1 MASLNLEG
9 IRNLIREAPSYEGVR
24 KRLHEAWKGSTG
36 ENFPVFS
43 MDLVEAARPSV
54 LAVLQEDWA
63 GPILVVAGKPER
75 ARLIMDQVRTW
86 SPQPKEVLQFHAP
99 STLFYDRASWDP
111 GTVHARVRTL
121 SALVGS
127 KGDGTHRPVIVSSI
141 WALMTKSAA
150 PMAFR
155 RATHTVQVGEVVP
168 LYDLLRQ
175 FVDAGYDPAVVVQE
189 PGTFCHRG
197 GVVDVFPPNRSLP
210 LRIEFFGDEVDSIR
224 TFDPATQR
232 SEEQVEEA
240 LLAPATEALPEWG
253 KAAAPSLE
261 AMDLSRCNAETRQRM
276 AEEREKIMEGEYFR
290 GIEYYL
296 PYLYP
301 KPSTLLD
308 FLPEDALVLVDDVI
322 ALKSAASDL
331 EEQAVRLRG
340 EMLEDGRL
348 PPNFPVPYLSWI
360 ALEDRLASKYAVN
373 LGYGLQESP
382 CGLGKAFTSPPQYTG
397 SLPDVL
403 ADVAQRF
410 REGRRVVVVTRQA
423 ERISDLLREQNVF
436 VSPRREITIPT
447 APGTLELVDGILAEG
462 WCFEPQ
468 DLVLLTDAEIFG
480 WKLLKTRRTPRR
492 RERTTEVGDILAQL
506 EPEDYVVH
514 IDHGIGHY
522 HGMAQKTINGKT
534 REYLEIEY
542 AEGDRLYVPVYRA
555 DRVARYLGGGN
566 RKPYI
571 HRLGGATWSRVRT
584 KAEKAV
590 REMASELLELYA
602 TREVTTGHAFPADAV
617 WQHELEMSFP
627 YEETEDQL
635 QALAEVKEDMEE
647 AKPMDRLICG
657 DVGYGKTEVAL
668 RAAFKAVMGGKQVA
682 MLVPT
687 TVLAQQHFHTFRRRL
702 RAFPVVIEMLSR
714 FRTPQEQDEIL
725 KDLASGRVD
734 IVVGTHRLL
743 SHDVTFKD
751 LGLVI
756 IDEEQRFG
764 VSHKAHLRQMRQ
776 KVDVLTLTATPIPRT
791 LYMSLSGIR
800 DMSLIDTPPEDRLA
814 VRTYVAEYDADMVR
828 KAVLRELDRGGQ
840 VYYVHNRVQ
849 DIEHVAAKLERL
861 VPEASL
867 VIGHGQM
874 PEQDLAQAMLGF
886 AEGEHDVLLCTTI
899 IENGLDMPNVNTMII
914 ERAGNFGLAQLYQL
928 RGRIGRGIER
938 GYAYMFYK
946 PPLTDAARRRLQA
959 IQEASELGAG
969 FQVAMR
975 DLEIRGAGEI
985 LGPEQHGHI
994 AAIGFDL
1001 YTRLLRQAIEEL
1013 RESDGAA
1020 KEAVQRAQ
1028 HRTAA
1033 KAISLDGGPPV
1044 DLPLSAHIPRT
1055 YIAEEELRLRL
1066 YQRLARME
1074 TLEEVEEAE
1083 AELRDRFGSIPDP
1096 VRELLYVLRVRLVAG
1111 EAGVTSVQGDEE
1123 EITIVLPVPLMPS
1136 AERELLSRFSELR
1149 YQGTRIWLARRK
1161 GWQTDLLDILH
1172 RLESAELMSLSL
1184 ATSEAG

>member
-1 MASLNLEG
+1 MTLNLEG
-9 IRNLIREAPSYEGVR
+9 IRNLIRDVSSYREVR
-24 KRLHEAWKGSTG
+24 ERLQEVRQDAFG
-36 ENFPVFS
+36 EDFPIFS
-43 MDLVEAARPSV
+43 MDLLEAARPP
-54 LAVLQEDWA
+54 LIAALQQDWA
-63 GPILVVAGKPER
+63 APILVVAGKPER
-75 ARLIMDQVRTW
+75 ARLIVDQVRTW
-86 SPQPKEVLQFHAP
+86 SARADAVLQFHAP
-99 STLFYDRASWDP
+99 STLFYDRASWDSD
-111 GTVHARVRTL
+111 TIHARVRTL
-121 SALVGS
+121 STLMESRGEAAQG
-127 KGDGTHRPVIVSSI
+127 PVIVSSI
-141 WALMTKSAA
+141 WALMTKSTA

-155 RATHTVQVGEVVP
+155 RAIHTVRVGQVVP
-168 LYDLLRQ
+168 LYDLLER
-175 FVDAGYDPAVVVQE
+175 FVNAGYEPAVMVQT

-197 GVVDVFPPNRSLP
+197 GIVDIFPPNRSLP

-232 SEEQVEEA
+232 SEEQIEEA
-240 LLAPATEALPEWG
+240 FLAPATEALPEWG
-253 KAAAPSLE
+253 GAAASSLE
-261 AMDLSRCNAETRQRM
+261 AMDLSHCNAETRQRM
-276 AEEREKIMEGEYFR
+276 AEEREKIIGGEYF
-290 GIEYYL
+290 GGMEYYL

-301 KPSTLLD
+301 QSPTILD
-308 FLPEDALVLVDDVI
+308 FLPQDALVLVDDVV
-322 ALKSAASDL
+322 ALKSAASEL

-340 EMLEDGRL
+340 EMIEDGRL
-348 PPNFPVPYLSWI
+348 PANFPVPYLSWA
-360 ALEDRLASKYAVN
+360 ALEDRLASRYAAS

-382 CGLGKAFTSPPQYTG
+382 CDLGQAFTSPPQYTG
-397 SLPDVL
+397 ALQSVL
-403 ADVAQRF
+403 ADVARLA
-410 REGRRVVVVTRQA
+410 REGRRVVTVTRQA
-423 ERISDLLREQNVF
+423 ERISDLLREHGIF
-436 VSPRREITIPT
+436 ASPTSEVSTPT
-447 APGTLELVDGILAEG
+447 KELVLVDGILAEG

-468 DLVLLTDAEIFG
+468 DLILLTDAEIFG
-480 WKLLKTRRTPRR
+480 WTLLKTRRTPRR
-492 RERTTEVGDILAQL
+492 QQRATEAEDLLAQL
-506 EPEDYVVH
+506 EPGDYVVH

-522 HGMAQKTINGKT
+522 HGMEQKTINGTT

-571 HRLGGATWSRVRT
+571 HRLGGVTWSRVRA

-602 TREVTTGHAFPADAV
+602 TREVTTGHAFSEDTV
-617 WQHELEMSFP
+617 WQHELEMAFP

-635 QALAEVKEDMEE
+635 QALNEIKEDME
-647 AKPMDRLICG
+647 APKPMDRLICG

-687 TVLAQQHFHTFRRRL
+687 TVLAQQHFYTFRRRL

-714 FRTPQEQDEIL
+714 FRTPQEQEKIL

-734 IVVGTHRLL
+734 IVIGTHRLL
-743 SHDVTFKD
+743 SSDIEFKD

-764 VSHKAHLRQMRQ
+764 VSHKAHLRQMRRE
-776 KVDVLTLTATPIPRT
+776 VDVLTLTATPIPRT

-814 VRTYVAEYDADMVR
+814 MRTYVAEYDEDMVR
-828 KAVLRELDRGGQ
+828 KAILRELDRGGQ

-849 DIEHVAAKLERL
+849 DIERVAAKLERL

-874 PEQDLAQAMLGF
+874 PEEDLAQAMLGF
-886 AEGEHDVLLCTTI
+886 AQGEHDVLLCTTI

-914 ERAGNFGLAQLYQL
+914 ERADNFGLAQLYQL

-938 GYAYMFYK
+938 GYAYMLYK

-1013 RESDGAA
+1013 RELGQVP
-1020 KEAVQRAQ
+1020 KEAVRRAQ

-1033 KAISLDGGPPV
+1033 RALSLDVGPPV
-1044 DLPLSAHIPRT
+1044 DLPLSAHIPEA

-1074 TLEEVEEAE
+1074 ALEEVQEAE
-1083 AELRDRFGSIPDP
+1083 VELRDRFGSIPDP
-1096 VRELLYVLRVRLVAG
+1096 VRELLYVLRVRLVAA
-1111 EAGVTSVQGDEE
+1111 EAGVTSIQGDEE

-1136 AERELLSRFSELR
+1136 AERELLSRFPGLR
-1149 YQGTRIWLARRK
+1149 YQGTRIWLPRRK
-1161 GWQTDLLDILH
+1161 GWRAALLDILH
-1172 RLESAELMSLSL
+1172 RLEEAELMSLSL
-1184 ATSEAG
+1184 AASEAG

>member
-1 MASLNLEG
+1 MALNLEG
-9 IRNLIREAPSYEGVR
+9 IRNLIRDASSYQEVR
-24 KRLHEAWKGSTG
+24 ERLPKVQQDASG
-36 ENFPVFS
+36 EDFPIFS
-43 MDLVEAARPSV
+43 MDLLEAARPPV
-54 LAVLQEDWA
+54 IAALQEDGA

-75 ARLIMDQVRTW
+75 ARLIVDQVRTW
-86 SPQPKEVLQFHAP
+86 ASRSDAVLQFHAP
-99 STLFYDRASWDP
+99 STLFYDRASWDSD
-111 GTVHARVRTL
+111 TVHARVRTL
-121 SALVGS
+121 STVMESRKEAHG
-127 KGDGTHRPVIVSSI
+127 PVVVSSI

-150 PMAFR
+150 PIAFR
-155 RATHTVQVGEVVP
+155 RATHTVRAGEVIP
-168 LYDLLRQ
+168 LYDLLEQ
-175 FVDAGYDPAVVVQE
+175 FVDAGYDPAVMVQA

-197 GVVDVFPPNRSLP
+197 GIVDVFPPNRSLP
-210 LRIEFFGDEVDSIR
+210 LRIEFFGDEIDSIR

-232 SEEQVEEA
+232 SEEQIEEA
-240 LLAPATEALPEWG
+240 LLAPATEALPKWG
-253 KAAAPSLE
+253 SAAASALE
-261 AMDLSRCNAETRQRM
+261 AMDLSHCNAETRQRM
-276 AEEREKIMEGEYFR
+276 AEEREKIVEGEYFR
-290 GIEYYL
+290 GMEYYL

-301 KPSTLLD
+301 QSSTLLD
-308 FLPEDALVLVDDVI
+308 FLPQDALVLVDDVT

-340 EMLEDGRL
+340 EMIEDGRL
-348 PPNFPVPYLSWI
+348 PASFPVPYLSWTT
-360 ALEDRLASKYAVN
+360 LEDRLASKYAVS

-382 CGLGKAFTSPPQYTG
+382 CDLGKAFTSPPQYTDP
-397 SLPDVL
+397 LQDVL
-403 ADVAQRF
+403 ADVAQLPQ
-410 REGRRVVVVTRQA
+410 EGQRVVAVTRQA
-423 ERISDLLREQNVF
+423 ERVSDLLQEHGIF
-436 VSPRREITIPT
+436 VSPTREVSVPA
-447 APGTLELVDGILAEG
+447 APGGLVLVDGILAEG
-462 WCFEPQ
+462 WCLEPQ

-492 RERTTEVGDILAQL
+492 REKTTQPEDILAQL
-506 EPEDYVVH
+506 EPGDYVVH

-522 HGMAQKTINGKT
+522 HGMEQKTINGTT

-571 HRLGGATWSRVRT
+571 HRLGGATWSRVRA
-584 KAEKAV
+584 KAEEAV

-602 TREVTTGHAFPADAV
+602 TREVTTGHAFPEDTV

-635 QALAEVKEDMEE
+635 QALNEVKEDME
-647 AKPMDRLICG
+647 APKPMDRLICG

-714 FRTPQEQDEIL
+714 FRTPREQEEIL
-725 KDLASGRVD
+725 EDLASGRVD

-743 SHDVTFKD
+743 SDDVVFKD

-764 VSHKAHLRQMRQ
+764 VSHKAHLRQMRRE
-776 KVDVLTLTATPIPRT
+776 VDVLTLTATPIPRT

-814 VRTYVAEYDADMVR
+814 VRTYVAEYDKDMVR
-828 KAVLRELDRGGQ
+828 KAILREMDRGGQ
-840 VYYVHNRVQ
+840 VYYVHNRVY
-849 DIEHVAAKLERL
+849 DIERVAAKLERL

-874 PEQDLAQAMLGF
+874 PEEDLAQAMLGF

-914 ERAGNFGLAQLYQL
+914 EQADNFGLAQLYQL

-938 GYAYMFYK
+938 GYAYMFYES
-946 PPLTDAARRRLQA
+946 PLTDAARRRLQA
-959 IQEASELGAG
+959 IREASELGAG

-1001 YTRLLRQAIEEL
+1001 YTRLLRQAIDEL
-1013 RESDGAA
+1013 RASEEAP

-1028 HRTAA
+1028 HKTAA
-1033 KAISLDGGPPV
+1033 KALSLDVGPPV
-1044 DLPLSAHIPRT
+1044 DLPLSAHIPET
-1055 YIAEEELRLRL
+1055 YIVEEELRLRL

-1074 TLEEVEEAE
+1074 TLEEVQEAE
-1083 AELRDRFGSIPDP
+1083 VEMRDRFGSIPDP
-1096 VRELLYVLRVRLVAG
+1096 VRELLYVLRLRLVAA
-1111 EAGVTSVQGDEE
+1111 EAGVTSIQGDEE

-1136 AERELLSRFSELR
+1136 AERELLSRFSGLR
-1149 YQGTRIWLARRK
+1149 YQGTRIWLSREE
-1161 GWQTDLLDILH
+1161 GWREDLLRVLH
-1172 RLESAELMSLSL
+1172 RLEEAELMSLSL

>member
-9 IRNLIREAPSYEGVR
+9 IRNFIRDAPSYEGVR
-24 KRLHEAWKGSTG
+24 ERLRKAQRGAPRKD
-36 ENFPVFS
+36 FPTFS
-43 MDLVEAARPSV
+43 IHLLEAARPPV
-54 LAVLQEDWA
+54 IAALQEDWE

-75 ARLIMDQVRTW
+75 ARLIVDQVRTW
-86 SPQPKEVLQFHAP
+86 SSRSDEVLQFHAP
-99 STLFYDRASWDP
+99 STIFYDRASWDP
-111 GTVHARVRTL
+111 ATVHARVRTL
-121 SALVGS
+121 SALAGA
-127 KGDGTHRPVIVSSI
+127 KGKAADGTVVVSSI
-141 WALMTKSAA
+141 WALMTKSA
-150 PMAFR
+150 PPIAFR
-155 RATHTVQVGEVVP
+155 RGTHTVRVGEAIP
-168 LYDLLRQ
+168 LYDLLRR
-175 FVDAGYDPAVVVQE
+175 FVDAGYDPAAMVQQ

-197 GVVDVFPPNRSLP
+197 GIVDVFPPNHSRP
-210 LRIEFFGDEVDSIR
+210 LRIEFFGDEIESIR
-224 TFDPATQR
+224 TFDPSTQR
-232 SEEQVEEA
+232 SEERINEA

-261 AMDLSRCNAETRQRM
+261 AMDLSHCNAETRQRM
-276 AEEREKIMEGEYFR
+276 EEERAKIVEGEYFR

-301 KPSTLLD
+301 QSSTLLD
-308 FLPEDALVLVDDVI
+308 FLPQNALVLVDDVVG
-322 ALKSAASDL
+322 LKSVAAEL
-331 EEQAVRLRG
+331 EEQAVRLRE
-340 EMLEDGRL
+340 EMIEDGRL
-348 PPNFPVPYLSWI
+348 PANFPVPYLSWA
-360 ALEDRLASKYAVN
+360 ALEDRLASEHAAT
-373 LGYGLQESP
+373 LGYGLRESP
-382 CGLGKAFTSPPQYTG
+382 CDLGQAFTSLPQYAD
-397 SLPDVL
+397 SLQDVL
-403 ADVAQRF
+403 ADVARLS

-436 VSPRREITIPT
+436 VSPTRQVETPV
-447 APGTLELVDGILAEG
+447 APRALILVDGILAEG
-462 WCFEPQ
+462 WHFAPH

-480 WKLLKTRRTPRR
+480 WRLLKTRRTPRR
-492 RERTTEVGDILAQL
+492 REVSTDVEDILAQL
-506 EPEDYVVH
+506 EPGDYVVH

-522 HGMAQKTINGKT
+522 HGMAQKTINGTT

-571 HRLGGATWSRVRT
+571 HRLGGATWSRVRA
-584 KAEKAV
+584 KAEESV
-590 REMASELLELYA
+590 REMASDLLELYA
-602 TREVTTGHAFPADAV
+602 TREVTPGHGFPEDTV

-635 QALAEVKEDMEE
+635 QALNEVKKDMEE
-647 AKPMDRLICG
+647 PKPMDRLICG

-714 FRTPQEQDEIL
+714 FRTPQEQREIL
-725 KDLASGRVD
+725 EDLSSGRVD

-743 SHDVTFKD
+743 SDDVAFKD

-764 VSHKAHLRQMRQ
+764 VSHKAQLRQMRRE
-776 KVDVLTLTATPIPRT
+776 VDVLTLTATPIPRT

-814 VRTYVAEYDADMVR
+814 VRTYVAEYDEDMVR
-828 KAVLRELDRGGQ
+828 KAILREMDRGGQ
-840 VYYVHNRVQ
+840 VYYVHNRVH
-849 DIEHVAAKLERL
+849 DIERVAARLERL

-874 PEQDLAQAMLGF
+874 PEEDLAQVMLGF

-899 IENGLDMPNVNTMII
+899 IESGLDMPNVNTMII
-914 ERAGNFGLAQLYQL
+914 EDADNFGLAQLYQL

-938 GYAYMFYK
+938 GYAYMFYE

-1013 RESDGAA
+1013 RESDGAPR
-1020 KEAVQRAQ
+1020 EAVRRAQ

-1033 KAISLDGGPPV
+1033 KSLAVDGGPPV
-1044 DLPLSAHIPRT
+1044 DLPLSAHIPET
-1055 YIAEEELRLRL
+1055 YVAQEELRLRL
-1066 YQRLARME
+1066 YRRLARIK
-1074 TLEEVEEAE
+1074 TPEEVREAE
-1083 AELRDRFGSIPDP
+1083 AELRDRFGVIPDP
-1096 VRELLYVLRVRLVAG
+1096 VRELLYVLRVRLAAA
-1111 EAGVTSVQGDEE
+1111 EAGVTSIQGDEDE
-1123 EITIVLPVPLMPS
+1123 VAVVLPVPLMPA
-1136 AERELLSRFSELR
+1136 AERELLSRFSGLR
-1149 YQGTRIWLARRK
+1149 CQGTRIWLPRRE
-1161 GWQTDLLDILH
+1161 GWQEDLLGVLY
-1172 RLESAELMSLSL
+1172 RLKDAELMALSL